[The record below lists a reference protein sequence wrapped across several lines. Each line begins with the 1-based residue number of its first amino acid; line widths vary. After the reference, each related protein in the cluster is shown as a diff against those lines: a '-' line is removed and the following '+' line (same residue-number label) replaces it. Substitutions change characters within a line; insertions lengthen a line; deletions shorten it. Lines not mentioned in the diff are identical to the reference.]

1 MMTKFNL
8 SLLTIAVAMA
18 LAGFSTVRPL
28 GETNIREEATVSEA
42 INKSFAKVPAPAQ
55 PPVTVALYGFK
66 DMTGQRKPSNT
77 LSLFSTA
84 VTQGAEAYLIKSL
97 QEVGNRQWFTVVE
110 RVGLDNLLKERQM
123 IKQTREIYDG
133 ANAKMLPP
141 LQMAGVIL
149 EGGIIDYNSNTLT
162 GGTGARIFG
171 IGAQTAYTQD
181 VVVISL
187 RLVSVQTGEVLTTV
201 TVEKNL
207 LSTADG
213 ATALKFFNQATQ
225 AFEFDS
231 SQTFNEPGNYALRSA
246 IETGVIELIRKGET
260 QGLWKYK
267 EKSNELVQPQAPKA
281 PATSPAPT
289 APAPQSDVGQSA
301 GGNKAESKAL
311 EIKQEP
317 KPEVKEEKVDAK
329 PVSQVVPT
337 DSKPGESLQAQAAA
351 RDITVGSKIT
361 LTAPVKLRASPG
373 VDNLVTSILP
383 TGTKLTIVDKSK
395 GGNWL
400 AVAEEGQPAWGWV
413 PKKAFENNY
422 KG

>member
-1 MMTKFNL
+1 MKAIKL
-8 SLLTIAVAMA
+8 SLITLAVVA
-18 LAGFSTVRPL
+18 LAGCSTVRPW
-28 GETNIREEATVSEA
+28 GSTQIKEEAKVSET
-42 INKSFAKVPAPAQ
+42 INKSFSVVPSQAGPA
-55 PPVTVALYGFK
+55 VTVAVYGFK
-66 DMTGQRKPSNT
+66 DLTGQRKPSST

-84 VTQGAEAYLIKSL
+84 VTQGAEAYLMKSL

-162 GGTGARIFG
+162 GGTGARWLG
-171 IGAQTAYTQD
+171 IGTSTAYTQD

-246 IETGVIELIRKGET
+246 IETAVIELIKKGERN
-260 QGLWKYK
+260 GLWQFK
-267 EKSNELVQPQAPKA
+267 EKSNELVQKEAPRQGAAKAA
-281 PATSPAPT
+281 PASQ
-289 APAPQSDVGQSA
+289 QSDIRKRDE
-301 GGNKAESKAL
+301 GNKEAGSWNA
-311 EIKQEP
+311 
-317 KPEVKEEKVDAK
+317 
-329 PVSQVVPT
+329 T
-337 DSKPGESLQAQAAA
+337 D
-351 RDITVGSKIT
+351 GSGNRIQ
-361 LTAPVKLRASPG
+361 
-373 VDNLVTSILP
+373 
-383 TGTKLTIVDKSK
+383 GTK
-395 GGNWL
+395 
-400 AVAEEGQPAWGWV
+400 
-413 PKKAFENNY
+413 
-422 KG
+422 